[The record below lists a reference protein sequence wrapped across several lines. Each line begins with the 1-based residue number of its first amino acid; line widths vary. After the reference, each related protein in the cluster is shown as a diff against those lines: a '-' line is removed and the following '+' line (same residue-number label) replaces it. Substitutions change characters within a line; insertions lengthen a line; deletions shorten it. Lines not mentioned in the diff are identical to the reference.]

1 MTNILTHHDHLG
13 GYAGRARLERV
24 CINGICYWTDPALA
38 ETGVRIAF
46 SERTG
51 GVSREPYASLNLAG
65 HVGDDPEAVDENR
78 RRFLSAVGLGGLE
91 GALVTAEQVHGAH
104 IAQVTSPDVGRGART
119 ASGPPPI
126 PATDAIFTAET
137 DVPLMLL
144 YADCVPV
151 VLVLP
156 GEAVCV
162 VHAGWRGALASL
174 PGEAVR
180 QTAARAGVEPRDVVA
195 YIGAH
200 IRQCHYGVGDD
211 VMTAFVDAFG
221 PGVRSGAGGLDLSA
235 AVRASLL
242 DGGVEIDRIAELEAC
257 TAEHTGEFFSF
268 RAEGGVTGRHCAMAC
283 ITGERRNSGEHSG

>member
-1 MTNILTHHDHLG
+1 
-13 GYAGRARLERV
+13 V

-65 HVGDDPEAVDENR
+65 HVDDDPEAVDENR
-78 RRFLSAVGLGGLE
+78 RRFLSAVGLAGLE
-91 GALVTAEQVHGAH
+91 GALVTAEQVHGSH
-104 IAQVTSPDVGRGART
+104 IEQVTSADAGRGART
-119 ASGPPPI
+119 ASGPLPI
-126 PATDAIFTAET
+126 PATDALLTAET

-151 VLVLP
+151 VLAVP
-156 GEAVCV
+156 GVAVCV

-180 QTAARAGVEPRDVVA
+180 QISARGGVEPQDVVA

-211 VMTAFVDAFG
+211 VMAAFVDAFG
-221 PGVRSGAGGLDLSA
+221 PQVRGCTGGLDLSA

-242 DGGVEIDRIAELEAC
+242 GAGVESDRIAELDAC
-257 TAEHTGEFFSF
+257 TAERTDEFFSF
-268 RAEGGVTGRHCAMAC
+268 RAEDGVTGRHCAMAC
-283 ITGERRNSGEHSG
+283 IAGGRRS

>member
-1 MTNILTHHDHLG
+1 MTNILSHHDHFG
-13 GYAGRARLERV
+13 RYAGRPCLERV
-24 CINGICYWTDPALA
+24 CIDDVCYWTDPGLA

-78 RRFLSAVGLGGLE
+78 RRFLSAVGLGGLG
-91 GALVTAEQVHGAH
+91 GAVVTAEQVHGAH
-104 IAQVTSPDVGRGART
+104 IAQVTSAEAGRGSHT
-119 ASGPPPI
+119 VSGPPPI
-126 PATDAIFTAET
+126 PATDALLTAET

-151 VLVLP
+151 VLVVP

-174 PGEAVR
+174 PGEAVG
-180 QTAARAGVEPRDVVA
+180 QIAAGAGVEPRDVGA

-200 IRQCHYGVGDD
+200 IHQCHYGVGDD
-211 VMTAFVDAFG
+211 VMAAFVDAFG
-221 PGVRSGAGGLDLSA
+221 PDVRGGTGGLDLSA

-242 DGGVEIDRIAELEAC
+242 GAGVELDRIAELEAC

-283 ITGERRNSGEHSG
+283 ITGERRNSGERSS